1 MGGKGK
7 TEKGGGGWQK
17 EVEKGKR
24 KRRRRRVLEDSDS
37 LGSISD
43 SHYESSSIGDQK
55 DFEQQHFVRSNAR
68 RRAMLQMSVLS
79 SDEEEIEHD
88 DDENPQRRQLI
99 PELSDNDEEAL
110 ETVLGPFD
118 RSTFLM
124 PEGEKAAMGLPT
136 DIPNYLSEDS
146 DSILLTSELKKKIE
160 WLSNDGLRNFEKAL
174 RNLKSRIWSMHPTEA
189 REEIISLK
197 TFGLH
202 RLVRGGIDIAKWCYR
217 VLDNRN
223 ENLED
228 KYKCELEVA
237 DLRLDPLD
245 SRIDDRLRELRNL
258 ERSYSN
264 SLDCKFEIEEI
275 EDEQQGSQE
284 IEYEV
289 EETSTKLLEPKV
301 EDEEISTSGSN
312 NFFEVKRSEN
322 HGTKDGD
329 LKDDLLLSPW
339 KEEDFR
345 MRGRTTQAV
354 KKRRRRHDDERRM
367 GVRGHSLLATA
378 TVGRSENRKEKKM
391 TQEYCEPFKPFHVR
405 YEERQ
410 QRVAAMAMDLKT
422 KKRRMGRRREHQNKT
437 RGQGHGAATL
447 TGGEGASKRRRR
459 QKSVVDRHA
468 GGTLTLI
475 PKSSRYGMNEGSLPF
490 EEKKQGEEIQVQA
503 RHEQRGQKMYKSSP
517 HRNPTYLLNLRS
529 LVEDL
534 ISFPTNTNRHLPS
547 GGAAKPTTKSSDDND
562 TAKDVI
568 EPEIWN
574 SDFIS
579 VLESDKTL
587 MFDCIYT
594 QTLNDKIADLSTI
607 ALALNDC
614 KQGLRRERNLRN
626 EPGAI
631 PHILPFRRFIQY
643 KEGSGLVIN
652 QFVSNAT
659 PTTFSFNST
668 TQTEEQN
675 LLVAPEEEHQRRK
688 GCSGED
694 RHIVPEV
701 FLLLSQVVDHDDV
714 LSNMHILR
722 ACCSAMA
729 VLSHIPISK
738 RWECGFIDG
747 IKYLTERALR
757 NGGLGKALTQL
768 DVTNHEAAELL
779 LLNGEE
785 ENHKRIPHGY
795 SVLELHCNIRCRL
808 LEWLQSLKGNYFVRF
823 SRELLLELLEL
834 YERFPRSVAIKS
846 VSKVLEDKKRDSDTK
861 FSSSNHHL
869 VVISSPIINLWC
881 RLLCSVDNYARD
893 DLKSF
898 WTLFHETITGLTG
911 NVENK
916 GNMAV
921 ESVWSVVI
929 YVMRLYILIG
939 NSNNSDA
946 PPVWTTYKP
955 DFWNLVV
962 LLLQVG
968 PLSIGPS
975 SIRKKRKKT
984 NGGGGRITFTLPPE
998 PILPLTYSCIQLER
1012 ILVLGRYF
1020 PPPVNELSC
1029 IVTAA
1034 LKLSSNETLWGA
1046 EGSTSGS
1053 TTLYSTPGTKFFN
1066 DHLASTVVD
1075 SIIDID
1081 VGGGD
1086 LQDQENKLIE
1096 LKRNLPSLLQ
1106 KLLQHCRHAVHIS
1119 VMIPTSQCC
1128 CTSSNN
1134 NPPSSSS
1141 YDNDFHPSLRLC
1153 GLAMEIYR
1161 QRLASESPGLN
1172 RRRLHSSLLRTMG
1185 ELKNRNK
1192 ALASRGPLCLA
1203 MVMLRWGLLEGGF
1216 DAATELLCTSSVG
1229 LQPDR
1234 NVMLIVPPALEIFSL
1249 LQENLSPSNQ
1259 HACLQLCKAVTSC
1272 LDELVGL
1279 FACSGVEG
1287 RLLDRPRAAVAVCS
1301 CCLYLM
1307 AFTGSDALVRIM
1319 LPPIGLMLGHLNCL
1333 GESAG
1338 KAVVGV
1344 AEHCA
1349 KVLWGGGITFDKIR
1363 EENITPN
1370 DKTNMSI
1377 LHVEDEFGEL
1387 GVDPTL
1393 LDLLEGSYLPSPSS
1407 SSTIDESH
1415 LSQST
1420 WLSNVSLLSL
1430 NFLGPLQRLLA
1441 YEGRVKGLVHP
1452 NHHYPE
1458 IIQQRHG
1465 GAVGRSD
1472 TTKAVGDW
1480 SVVPLLRLQGIV
1492 SAAAACAAIGT
1503 TETATA
1509 ASTSLS
1515 NISSP
1520 SIGDG
1525 NFTSSLLNLH
1535 ISLLQMQQQQP
1546 QQHLGAY
1553 VSSLKLFGD
1562 YFQHKVTHLR
1572 SVGFFMCAFQAAT
1585 VPEKSETCSS
1595 LFKSIIG
1602 HFEWLLLSVWVET
1615 ALDPLT
1621 FPPIAFND
1629 NKMKICCGGG
1639 ATRRTMASRHT
1650 ISDSDSERTFYV
1662 FIRDGLVPLAHN
1674 LKRAFTETSSE
1685 LQGAFNERPS
1695 DGEFQFSKHNVEIRG
1710 GMTTHEQVRA
1720 KSEAVALERA
1730 LYLASVV
1737 RHLAQLWG
1745 KAKESAKVGQGSEA
1759 QRIKLYVMQV
1769 VRSSLQAMYRGLFQW
1784 QQQGSSSN
1792 RVCDSCSHY
1801 CCIIHAHLCYSYMGM
1816 VARSLPEALK
1826 GPPLSEMVG
1835 SLFGSLISDP
1845 EGAPM
1850 LSSGVTA
1857 PCKQQHGCIPTPNH
1871 LVSVALRYLPDL
1883 LACCA
1888 QLQYNSRPISD
1899 WLTAFSNRSIR
1910 WGVGD
1915 SRNSHGKELRRS
1927 FAAGLGGWK
1936 VLQQQPTHNSTS
1948 VDFMTSLEHIASKV
1962 TPPIARIHQMRRSFM
1977 QSLDFP
1983 TALLEECEHI
1993 IQSDAGDCVSSSSEV
2008 VVPVLHRSLLFL
2020 GLLFNS
2026 LGRGKVG
2033 VNDRELLQEAAP
2045 LLVPLYFIMRVQGL
2059 HGSHTAAALRASVR
2073 ILDAKEMG
2081 GMNRNLAS
2089 IAAVQTQTQTQNGE
2103 AAHLRSLVFC
2113 FARALPI
2120 LVASS
2125 FEKGDPSSTILT
2137 LREVE
2142 ENHLKEAATAAGMCI
2157 PQDRVKDVE
2166 CFRDVCSTTSSSAWE
2181 EGTWCTSAELL
2192 CSVLVAS
2199 SYQDVRQRLKNCIPV
2214 AK

>member
-1 MGGKGK
+1 MGGRRK
-7 TEKGGGGWQK
+7 TEKSGGGWQK

-24 KRRRRRVLEDSDS
+24 KRRRQRVLEDSDS
-37 LGSISD
+37 LGSTSE
-43 SHYESSSIGDQK
+43 SHSESSIGNQK

-79 SDEEEIEHD
+79 SNEEEIEHD
-88 DDENPQRRQLI
+88 DDKNLQRRQLI

-136 DIPNYLSEDS
+136 DIPNYLSKDS

-217 VLDNRN
+217 VLDNRS
-223 ENLED
+223 EKLEC

-258 ERSYSN
+258 ERSYGN
-264 SLDCKFEIEEI
+264 SLDCKFEIEEV
-275 EDEQQGSQE
+275 EDEQEESQE
-284 IEYEV
+284 IEYEA
-289 EETSTKLLEPKV
+289 EETSTKLCEPKV
-301 EDEEISTSGSN
+301 EDEEISTSGSD
-312 NFFEVKRSEN
+312 NFFEVKRSEDR
-322 HGTKDGD
+322 GIKDGD
-329 LKDDLLLSPW
+329 LKDDILLSPW

-345 MRGRTTQAV
+345 MRERTTQAV
-354 KKRRRRHDDERRM
+354 KKRRRRPDDERGM
-367 GVRGHSLLATA
+367 GIRGHSLLATA
-378 TVGRSENRKEKKM
+378 TVGRSEHRRENKM
-391 TQEYCEPFKPFHVR
+391 TQEYYEPFKPFHVR
-405 YEERQ
+405 YEEIQ
-410 QRVAAMAMDLKT
+410 QRVTAMAMDLKT
-422 KKRRMGRRREHQNKT
+422 KKRGMGRRRGHQNKT
-437 RGQGHGAATL
+437 RGQGRGAATL
-447 TGGEGASKRRRR
+447 TGGEEASKRRRR

-468 GGTLTLI
+468 GGTLTRI
-475 PKSSRYGMNEGSLPF
+475 PKSSRYGMNEGSLSS
-490 EEKKQGEEIQVQA
+490 EGKNEGEEIQVQA
-503 RHEQRGQKMYKSSP
+503 RREQRGQKMYRSSP
-517 HRNPTYLLNLRS
+517 HRNPTYLPNFRS

-579 VLESDKTL
+579 AFKSNKTI

-594 QTLNDKIADLSTI
+594 QTLNAKIADLSII
-607 ALALNDC
+607 ALTLKDC
-614 KQGLRRERNLRN
+614 KQGLRMERNLRN

-631 PHILPFRRFIQY
+631 PHILPIRRFIQY
-643 KEGSGLVIN
+643 KEGSGLVII
-652 QFVSNAT
+652 QSVSNT
-659 PTTFSFNST
+659 MPTTSFNST

-675 LLVAPEEEHQRRK
+675 LLVAEEEEHQRRK
-688 GCSGED
+688 GCSSD
-694 RHIVPEV
+694 VRHIVPEV

-714 LSNMHILR
+714 LSSMHIVR

-738 RWECGFIDG
+738 RWEYGFIDG
-747 IKYLTERALR
+747 VKYLTERALR

-768 DVTNHEAAELL
+768 DVTNREVAELL
-779 LLNGEE
+779 ILNDEE
-785 ENHKRIPHGY
+785 ENHKRIPHEY
-795 SVLELHCNIRCRL
+795 NVLELHCTIRCRL
-808 LEWLQSLKGNYFVRF
+808 LEWLQILKGDCFIRF
-823 SRELLLELLEL
+823 SRELLLELLDL
-834 YERFPRSVAIKS
+834 YERFPRSFAIQTVAKF
-846 VSKVLEDKKRDSDTK
+846 LEDKKKDGHTK
-861 FSSSNHHL
+861 FSSSSHHL

-881 RLLCSVDNYARD
+881 RLLCCVDNYARD
-893 DLKSF
+893 DFKSF
-898 WTLFHETITGLTG
+898 WTLFHQTITSLMG

-939 NSNNSDA
+939 NSSNSDA
-946 PPVWTTYKP
+946 PPVCTTYNA
-955 DFWNLVV
+955 DFWNLVL

-968 PLSIGPS
+968 PLSIGPPG
-975 SIRKKRKKT
+975 IRKKRKEM
-984 NGGGGRITFTLPPE
+984 NGGGGGITFTLPPE
-998 PILPLTYSCIQLER
+998 PILPLIYSRIQLER

-1020 PPPVNELSC
+1020 LPSVSELSC

-1046 EGSTSGS
+1046 EGSTSVAS
-1053 TTLYSTPGTKFFN
+1053 TFYSTPGTTVFN

-1128 CTSSNN
+1128 CTSSSNS
-1134 NPPSSSS
+1134 PPYSAS

-1153 GLAMEIYR
+1153 GIAMEIYR

-1192 ALASRGPLCLA
+1192 ALTSRGPLCLA

-1234 NVMLIVPPALEIFSL
+1234 KVMLIVPPALEIFSL

-1307 AFTGSDALVRIM
+1307 AFTGGEELVRVM
-1319 LPPIGLMLGHLNCL
+1319 LPPIGLMLGHLNSL

-1349 KVLWGGGITFDKIR
+1349 KVLWGGGVTFDKTR
-1363 EENITPN
+1363 EGNITPN
-1370 DKTNMSI
+1370 DETNISI

-1393 LDLLEGSYLPSPSS
+1393 LDLLEGSYLPPPSS

-1415 LSQST
+1415 LSRQST
-1420 WLSNVSLLSL
+1420 WLPDVNLLSL
-1430 NFLGPLQRLLA
+1430 NFLLPLQRLLA
-1441 YEGRVKGLVHP
+1441 FEGSVKGLVHP
-1452 NHHYPE
+1452 NHHHPE
-1458 IIQQRHG
+1458 IIQQRQD
-1465 GAVGRSD
+1465 GAIGRSD
-1472 TTKAVGDW
+1472 TTKTVVDW
-1480 SVVPLLRLQGIV
+1480 SVVPLLRLQGIA

-1503 TETATA
+1503 TETAA
-1509 ASTSLS
+1509 AVSTSLS

-1520 SIGDG
+1520 SISDG
-1525 NFTSSLLNLH
+1525 NFTSSILNVH
-1535 ISLLQMQQQQP
+1535 ISLLQMQQQQS
-1546 QQHLGAY
+1546 QQHQGAY

-1562 YFQHKVTHLR
+1562 YFQHKVAHLR

-1585 VPEKSETCSS
+1585 VPDKSETCSA

-1615 ALDPLT
+1615 ALDPFT

-1629 NKMKICCGGG
+1629 NEMKLCCGGG
-1639 ATRRTMASRHT
+1639 ATRRTMASHCT

-1674 LKRAFTETSSE
+1674 LKRVFTETSSE
-1685 LQGAFNERPS
+1685 LQGAFNARPS
-1695 DGEFQFSKHNVEIRG
+1695 DGEFQFSKRNVEITG
-1710 GMTTHEQVRA
+1710 GMTTHEQVQA

-1759 QRIKLYVMQV
+1759 QRIKLCVVQV

-1835 SLFGSLISDP
+1835 YLFGSLVSDP
-1845 EGAPM
+1845 EGSPI
-1850 LSSGVTA
+1850 LSSGITA
-1857 PCKQQHGCIPTPNH
+1857 PYKQQHGCVPTPNH
-1871 LVSVALRYLPDL
+1871 LVSIALHYLPDL

-1899 WLTAFSNRSIR
+1899 WLAALSNRSIR

-1936 VLQQQPTHNSTS
+1936 VLQQQPTHNSKS

-1977 QSLDFP
+1977 QRLDLP

-1993 IQSDAGDCVSSSSEV
+1993 TQSDVGGCVSSLSEV

-2045 LLVPLYFIMRVQGL
+2045 LLVPLYFIIRVQGL

-2073 ILDAKEMG
+2073 ILDAKETG
-2081 GMNRNLAS
+2081 GMYRNLAS
-2089 IAAVQTQTQTQNGE
+2089 IAAAQTQTQAQNGE

-2125 FEKGDPSSTILT
+2125 FERGDPSSTILT

-2142 ENHLKEAATAAGMCI
+2142 ENHLKVAATAAGMCI
-2157 PQDRVKDVE
+2157 PQDRIKDVE
-2166 CFRDVCSTTSSSAWE
+2166 RFRDACSTTSSSAWE

-2199 SYQDVRQRLKNCIPV
+2199 PYQDVRQRLKNCIPV